1 MMKFTAFMLIL
12 FGFFYPPSA
21 SAHQWTPTYVEWN
34 DSYMT
39 GIVQTRLNLFNI
51 RQDVDY
57 FEVQVL
63 DVNMRPVDFAVTD
76 KIIHAPYLNKKSVD
90 IYIRRIDMDRA
101 VYVCSVSKLLVAG
114 NTGASVASRI
124 CSKVKNALPT
134 NDITAGQ

>member
-1 MMKFTAFMLIL
+1 M
-12 FGFFYPPSA
+12 S
-21 SAHQWTPTYVEWN
+21 
-34 DSYMT
+34 
-39 GIVQTRLNLFNI
+39 GIVQSRLNLFNI

-63 DVNMRPVDFAVTD
+63 DVNMNPVDFAVTD
-76 KIIHAPYLNKKSVD
+76 RIIHAPYLNKKSVD
-90 IYIRRIDMDRA
+90 VYIRRIDMDRA

-124 CSKVKNALPT
+124 CSKVKHALPT